1 MTKLRDEFATK
12 AGPMLREMTFL
23 GRTRRGQPAS
33 RSRTVRRSETRTSR
47 ASTRSSRTAQSR
59 SSAAPRRDW
68 RLPTR
73 RRRPAA
79 GRRPPLRSTW
89 PGPQRARR
97 SRISRL
103 RRQGRAGEEGAGG
116 SRADVCGGGC
126 GYRARTAR
134 RRSTRWGRPSPW
146 TASYRSSGTRSPSR
160 SVCTEIL
167 EHTVPNILCVHGIH
181 ANLIVSNR
189 GNCLE

>member
-1 MTKLRDEFATK
+1 MSTNEVVDMTKLRDEFATK

-116 SRADVCGGGC
+116 SQRVSRPRLSCVGASRKLSGEEAAPAVLM
-126 GYRARTAR
+126 AQ
-134 RRSTRWGRPSPW
+134 GRLP
-146 TASYRSSGTRSPSR
+146 A
-160 SVCTEIL
+160 V
-167 EHTVPNILCVHGIH
+167 LCAAVRFQAAAKLGH
-181 ANLIVSNR
+181 L
-189 GNCLE
+189 

>member
-1 MTKLRDEFATK
+1 MIATTLPPKMLNPSPNQNSVDWRAGRSQKHEERERDSRLGGDEYLRLLLLRVVQLEQGRREHERGGRHDKVARRVRDESGAHVARDDVPGSHAQQGFV
-12 AGPMLREMTFL
+12 
-23 GRTRRGQPAS
+23 PAS

-59 SSAAPRRDW
+59 SSAAPRRGW

-89 PGPQRARR
+89 PGPRRARR

-103 RRQGRAGEEGAGG
+103 QAG
-116 SRADVCGGGC
+116 
-126 GYRARTAR
+126 
-134 RRSTRWGRPSPW
+134 P
-146 TASYRSSGTRSPSR
+146 
-160 SVCTEIL
+160 
-167 EHTVPNILCVHGIH
+167 
-181 ANLIVSNR
+181 R
-189 GNCLE
+189 G